1 MKLDFQFMFPTRV
14 VSGIGVRRDVVKE
27 ATAIGVKKIF
37 VVTGSGSTKTSPYLK
52 EILDDFAAA
61 SMEVLWFS
69 EVEQDPSFETITKG
83 VALAQDFNPDL
94 VFAFGGGSPMD
105 AAKFIN
111 IILGSG
117 GVITDYVRGT
127 KVPTKNACP
136 MFFLPTTAGTA
147 SEVSRAAVAK
157 DGDAG
162 EKLSISH
169 YLLCPQIA
177 FLDPE
182 PQLTMPPAIA
192 AATGMDALTHAIEGF
207 LSINRNP
214 ISDAAALEAITRIS
228 QWLRPAVGHS
238 GNVEAR
244 GEMLIASM
252 LAGIGFLGPGTGA
265 VHGVAH
271 ILGGQ
276 YGVPHGVANAV
287 MLPYVMEY
295 SRIAEPARF
304 ARIAKAMGEPI
315 DQLTVLEASYAAVEA
330 VEMLRGDLGIPATLE
345 ELGIPKADLPKIAHL
360 ASKQRNVQNNI
371 RKVNETDILAILEMA
386 YSSHPS
392 H

>member
-1 MKLDFQFMFPTRV
+1 MKLDFQFMLPTRIL
-14 VSGIGVRRDVVKE
+14 SGVGIRKEIVKE
-27 ATAIGVKKIF
+27 ATAIGAKRVF
-37 VVTGSGSTKTSPYLK
+37 VVTGSGSTKKSPYLK
-52 EILDDFAAA
+52 EILEDFSKA

-83 VALAQDFNPDL
+83 VALAKDFNPDL

-111 IILGSG
+111 VILGSG
-117 GVITDYVRGT
+117 GEITDYVRGD
-127 KVPTKNACP
+127 KAPTKNACP

-182 PQLTMPPAIA
+182 PQLTMPSSIA

-214 ISDAAALEAITRIS
+214 ISDAAALEAIYRIS
-228 QWLRPAVGHS
+228 QWLRPSVGHNE
-238 GNVEAR
+238 NVEAR

-265 VHGVAH
+265 VHGIAH

-276 YGVPHGVANAV
+276 YGIAHGVANAV

-295 SRIAEPARF
+295 SRIADPARF
-304 ARIAKAMGEPI
+304 ARVAKAMGEPI
-315 DQLTVLEASYAAVEA
+315 DQLTLLEASFAAVEA
-330 VEMLRGDLGIPATLE
+330 VEMLRSDLGIPATLE
-345 ELGIPKADLPKIAHL
+345 ELGIPEEDLPKIAHL
-360 ASKQRNVQNNI
+360 ASKQKNVLNNI
-371 RKVNETDILAILEMA
+371 RKVNEADLLSILEMA
-386 YSSHPS
+386 YSQGH
-392 H
+392 HH